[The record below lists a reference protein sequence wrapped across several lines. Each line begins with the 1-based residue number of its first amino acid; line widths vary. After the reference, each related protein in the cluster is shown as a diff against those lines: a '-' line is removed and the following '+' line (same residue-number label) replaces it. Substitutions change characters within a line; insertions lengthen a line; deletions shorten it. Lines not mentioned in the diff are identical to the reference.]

1 MIIKE
6 STNKLKMANLL
17 WKSSFLI
24 VSCLFLC
31 WIVKILEP
39 QFNFSEKIFLTIHIN
54 IEFFCVFVAFCFFT
68 VTWYSYLGER
78 VYYSYFIGVG
88 LLAVGFIDLFHLY
101 TYKGMP
107 DIFSS
112 QCPNKATI
120 FYIIGRILMAFTFL
134 FSLLLYNRELKITK
148 QFRFFLLITTLGLVV
163 LIIGTVSLNPQLY
176 PTMYAEGQGLT
187 DIKVYCEYF
196 IIVVLFLTT
205 IGYVYLY
212 KKYMK
217 PFLELIVLSLLL
229 SIFSEI
235 CFISYENVYA
245 TTNVLGHVFRFAGYI
260 LLYVTFFMENVKKP
274 YVDLYSI
281 KEQLVST
288 NQILEEKVRERT
300 LELQKAMEEMA
311 RLAYYDTLTGAANRQ
326 EFSNRFITILNKS
339 LGNDVHSVMAIDFD
353 SFKTINDTYGH
364 AKGDDCLKT
373 FVDIALEIVRP
384 TDTVSRFGGDEF
396 MLLLPY
402 TPREGAKV
410 VADKIRKRLAEVANP
425 LFTISIGIA
434 QWPDD
439 GKKEKDLL
447 AKADQQLYLAKEKG
461 KNRIE

>member
-1 MIIKE
+1 MNIRE
-6 STNKLKMANLL
+6 NTNRLKIANLF
-17 WKSSFLI
+17 WKISFLI
-24 VSCLFLC
+24 VLCLSLFGMA
-31 WIVKILEP
+31 KIMDP
-39 QFNFSEKIFLTIHIN
+39 QYNLSEKTFLTIHIN

-68 VTWYSYLGER
+68 VTWYSYLTEK

-101 TYKGMP
+101 AYKGMP
-107 DIFSS
+107 NIFPSP
-112 QCPNKATI
+112 CPNKATI
-120 FYIIGRILMAFTFL
+120 FYVIGRIIMAITFL

-148 QFRFFLLITTLGLVV
+148 QFRYFLLITTLGLIG
-163 LIIGTVSLNPQLY
+163 LIIGTVSFYPYLY
-176 PTMYAEGQGLT
+176 PAMYVEGQGLT

-205 IGYVYLY
+205 VGYIYLY

-217 PFLELIVLSLLL
+217 SFLELIVLSLLL

-245 TTNVLGHVFRFAGYI
+245 ITNVLGHVFRFTGYI

-274 YVDLYSI
+274 YIDLYSI
-281 KEQLVST
+281 QEQLVST

-300 LELQKAMEEMA
+300 LELEKAVEELA
-311 RLAYYDTLTGAANRQ
+311 RLAYCDALTGAANRQ
-326 EFSNRFITILNKS
+326 EFSNRLASLLNKS
-339 LGNDVHSVMAIDFD
+339 IANDVHSVMAIDFD

-364 AKGDDCLKT
+364 EKGDDCLKT
-373 FVDIALEIVRP
+373 FVDTALETVRP

-402 TPREGAKV
+402 TTREGAKM
-410 VADKIRKRLAEVANP
+410 VAEKIRKQLAKVANP
-425 LFTISIGIA
+425 SFTISIGIA

-439 GKKEKDLL
+439 GKKEKELL